1 MKNPCGAKC
10 LSKSHVVVRGSRESR
25 KEPLSSG
32 GPAGLESVT
41 YEREVGQELQSM
53 DATMPELAMRSSGFS
68 VGHGLATL
76 AVFVIAVAAAA
87 EDVAGRDMAEHV
99 LAATVGIAAKAAD
112 GAASY
117 SGTGTLVTPV
127 GHVLTSTSVVPPDAE
142 NIEVMLPG
150 FRRRKATLVKADPA
164 LAVSLI
170 AIERETGEDLP
181 SLPVARELP
190 AIGEIAY
197 TASDVDRVMLTSS
210 RSSFSRGLVSG
221 LYDVDPHGESTYAG
235 PAIETTAAVNPGSD
249 GGPLVDSRGR
259 LCGVISLGVS
269 RLRWQGVAVPTEI
282 LLEKFPP
289 LRSADVPLAFESPVD
304 LTADQA
310 TLSATERA
318 TDLARAAAG
327 LAPHLVGVEVSRRF
341 PPEQLHQLSWE
352 EHRAAIKGWDKLPP
366 RERSKRFAA
375 FASLARTLEVNQL
388 LRRPADAVTGLVI
401 SPDGLVLTSLFNLGD
416 DTAFVAK
423 ATGKPRAFSA
433 DEPIEKMLADP
444 PGGISRQPNPVTGV
458 TVVLPDGSRKEA
470 NVLSR
475 HEPLGVAL
483 LKIDAKDLPFFDLA
497 AAGTSPLLGD
507 AVAVVGRAPGGAAN
521 HTFNAGIVSAPSRNR
536 GYQFQTDALLNYG
549 NSGGPVVDAA
559 GNFLGIA
566 TAPIEPDTVLGRLF
580 PRPQLMRW
588 TRAPNSGVGMVARAD
603 RIAATLEAMKG
614 GRSFDRIPGP
624 FLGVLA
630 DTERA
635 FGEDVVIGGVAAGSP
650 ADRAGLRKGDRLL
663 EFDGVELNTWRELTE
678 RVAASKAGDAVTLL
692 VQRPSRGARLV
703 IAGRDVETLED
714 LQRLKKSLRPGDTF
728 EGTLT
733 TEDTREIEVVLEE
746 NR

>member
-1 MKNPCGAKC
+1 M
-10 LSKSHVVVRGSRESR
+10 V
-25 KEPLSSG
+25 
-32 GPAGLESVT
+32 
-41 YEREVGQELQSM
+41 
-53 DATMPELAMRSSGFS
+53 ATMRDRATRPSGFS
-68 VGHGLATL
+68 VGHGLLTP
-76 AVFVIAVAAAA
+76 AVLVIAVAAAA
-87 EDVAGRDMAEHV
+87 AEPPATRTMADHI
-99 LAATVGIAAKAAD
+99 LAATVGISSRAAD

-127 GHVLTSTSVVPPDAE
+127 GHVLTSTSVVPPDAKE
-142 NIEVMLPG
+142 IEVMLPG

-164 LAVSLI
+164 LATSLI
-170 AIERETGEDLP
+170 ALERETGEDLP
-181 SLPVARELP
+181 SLPLARELP
-190 AIGEIAY
+190 VLGEIAY

-221 LYDVDPHGESTYAG
+221 LYEVEPHGESTYAG

-249 GGPLVDSRGR
+249 GGPLVDARGR

-269 RLRWQGVAVPTEI
+269 RLRWQGVAVPTAI
-282 LLEKFPP
+282 LMEKFPP
-289 LRSADVPLAFESPVD
+289 LQSAEVPLSFEAPTD
-304 LTADQA
+304 LNEDPA
-310 TLSATERA
+310 TLAATERA
-318 TDLARAAAG
+318 TDLTRASSALAAY
-327 LAPHLVGVEVSRRF
+327 LAGIEVARRF
-341 PPEQLHQLSWE
+341 PSEQLPQLSWE

-366 RERSKRFAA
+366 RERAKRFAA
-375 FASLARTLEVNQL
+375 FANLARTLEVNQL
-388 LRRPADAVTGLVI
+388 LRRPSDAVTGLVV

-423 ATGKPRAFSA
+423 STGKPRSFSA
-433 DEPIEKMLADP
+433 DEPIEKMMADP
-444 PGGISRQPNPVTGV
+444 PGGISRQPNPVTGI

-470 NVLSR
+470 KEVAR

-507 AVAVVGRAPGGAAN
+507 AVAVVGRAPGGAAG
-521 HTFNAGIVSAPSRNR
+521 HTFNTGIVSAPSRNR

-603 RIAATLEAMKG
+603 RIAAALEAMKG

-624 FLGVLA
+624 FLGVIA

-678 RVAASKAGDAVTLL
+678 RVSASKAGDAVTLL
-692 VQRPSRGARLV
+692 VQRPSRGPRLV

-733 TEDTREIEVVLEE
+733 TEDTREIEVVLED